1 MRKIFE
7 DYELLPDE
15 EILLNFQALEII
27 KAYDY
32 NGNEELLDYA
42 MYLLNKI
49 DKCENLVDIVY
60 INKMQI
66 NKRKNFLTDDMKIKL
81 IDIKNKNEDPFYK
94 ISVNLL
100 IDNAVEANIIFSQL
114 SEQEQKMFESFP
126 IAKYLKK

>member
-1 MRKIFE
+1 MVKSSKKTE
-7 DYELLPDE
+7 KL
-15 EILLNFQALEII
+15 AV
-27 KAYDY
+27 
-32 NGNEELLDYA
+32 
-42 MYLLNKI
+42 NKI
-49 DKCENLVDIVY
+49 EDLVY

-114 SEQEQKMFESFP
+114 SEQEQKLFESFP